1 MSKRITAFFI
11 SLCLFILMATPM
23 AALAAEGETSIAEI
37 GHIDRGYECIER
49 DLKTLGAEIARTEM
63 EI

>member
-23 AALAAEGETSIAEI
+23 AALAAEGETCVSETSHIA
-37 GHIDRGYECIER
+37 RGYEDLAR
-49 DLKTLGAEIARTEM
+49 DLRALGAETSWVD
-63 EI
+63 

>member
-23 AALAAEGETSIAEI
+23 AALAAEGTGIVTTAI
-37 GHIDRGYECIER
+37 FIDRGYEDITRSLRE
-49 DLKTLGAEIARTEM
+49 LGAEIELA
-63 EI
+63 